1 MAELIIYIYFIQMH
15 RTFIDHLQEELS
27 GKSLPFGRQYKIIK
41 ILEELIENNKKIIK
55 LMKEEEQMKLEKY
68 YEGLE

>member
-1 MAELIIYIYFIQMH
+1 MNRKFIEQ
-15 RTFIDHLQEELS
+15 LQEELA